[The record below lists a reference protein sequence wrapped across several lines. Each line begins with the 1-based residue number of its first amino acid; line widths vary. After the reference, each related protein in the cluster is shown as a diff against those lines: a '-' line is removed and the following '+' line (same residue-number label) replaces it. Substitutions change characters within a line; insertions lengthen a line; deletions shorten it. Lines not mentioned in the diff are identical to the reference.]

1 MFGDN
6 YHEFDNN
13 QDLRDASPELIKSKK
28 DELTDLHDHI
38 GEFVNTPSE
47 SPKSQKWIEK
57 ELENEKTP
65 IPRKGSEKLPH
76 PKTNSSQQAKE
87 LGLQYF
93 GSGRYGKDG
102 KVTHHSIQD
111 NLKEIEKEKPQA
123 NSKPKKISENTEI
136 KLGKIEKEN
145 KKRSFL
151 ELRKAMKSE
160 SIDCGIE
167 SGLSMASSGEN
178 LARPSA
184 EVIKK
189 DGKAGKKTK
198 EWSQK
203 IQELTGDTT
212 TASIGD
218 EKEDELK
225 KKGINLLTF
234 KSRNFI

>member
-1 MFGDN
+1 MIHVHTDDEASKKRNIERSKLGGRAIPEKTRKEKWDNVQNARVHHAKMFGNN
-6 YHEFDNN
+6 YHEFDNT

-136 KLGKIEKEN
+136 KI
-145 KKRSFL
+145 SS
-151 ELRKAMKSE
+151 LRYQAEIIGAAALVMDGFSK
-160 SIDCGIE
+160 G
-167 SGLSMASSGEN
+167 
-178 LARPSA
+178 R
-184 EVIKK
+184 EVIRSKK
-189 DGKAGKKTK
+189 QLA
-198 EWSQK
+198 
-203 IQELTGDTT
+203 
-212 TASIGD
+212 
-218 EKEDELK
+218 
-225 KKGINLLTF
+225 
-234 KSRNFI
+234 